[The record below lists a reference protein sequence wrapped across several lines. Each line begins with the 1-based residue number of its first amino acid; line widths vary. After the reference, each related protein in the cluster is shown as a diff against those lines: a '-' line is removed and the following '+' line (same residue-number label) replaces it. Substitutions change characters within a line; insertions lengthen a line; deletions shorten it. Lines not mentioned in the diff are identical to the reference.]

1 MNLDA
6 LLTLHAGLSQQG
18 PGSDAS
24 TLEAIR
30 RLPPLPRRPRVLDL
44 GCGPGRQTLALVRAL
59 QSKVIAVDTQPS
71 FLDQLNQTA
80 LQGGLAALVETRN
93 ISMDVLDYPPS
104 SFDLIW
110 CEGAAYFLG
119 VGNALKLWR
128 PLLRPGGALAFTE
141 VSWLTPSPPPQ
152 AAEFWSN
159 AYPQIKDTEGNLRMA
174 TEQGYEVVSTFP
186 LPPADWW
193 NGYYTPLRERIP
205 ALRGRAQ
212 GWPELATVIE
222 EAEQE
227 INLFEQYGD
236 SYGYVF
242 YILRVPSP
250 PAR

>member
-30 RLPPLPRRPRVLDL
+30 RLPPLPQPPRVLDL
-44 GCGPGRQTLALVRAL
+44 GCGPGRQTLALARAL

-71 FLDQLNQTA
+71 FLDQLNRTA
-80 LQGGLAALVETRN
+80 QQAGLAALVETRN
-93 ISMDVLDYPPS
+93 ISMDALDYPPG

-128 PLLRPGGALAFTE
+128 PLLQPGGALAFTE
-141 VSWLTPSPPPQ
+141 VSWLTPSPPRQ
-152 AAEFWSN
+152 VVEFWSK
-159 AYPQIKDTEGNLRMA
+159 AYPPMKDTEGNLGTARD
-174 TEQGYEVVSTFP
+174 EGYNVVSTFP
-186 LPPADWW
+186 LPPTDWW
-193 NGYYTPLRERIP
+193 NGYYTPLRERIA
-205 ALRGRAQ
+205 ALRDRAKS
-212 GWPELATVIE
+212 WPELATVIE
-222 EAEQE
+222 EAEEE
-227 INLFEQYGD
+227 ISFFEQYSD

-242 YILRVPSP
+242 YILRVSSP
-250 PAR
+250 

>member
-1 MNLDA
+1 MHLDA
-6 LLTLHAGLSQQG
+6 LLTLHAGLPQQG

-30 RLPPLPRRPRVLDL
+30 RLPPLAQPPRVLDL
-44 GCGPGRQTLALVRAL
+44 GCGPGRQTLALARAL
-59 QSKVIAVDTQPS
+59 QTKVVAVDIQQS

-80 LQGGLAALVETRN
+80 RDAGLAALVETRN
-93 ISMDVLDYPPS
+93 ISMDALDYPPG

-119 VGNALKLWR
+119 VGKALKLWR

-141 VSWLTPSPPPQ
+141 VCWLNPSPPRQ
-152 AAEFWSN
+152 AVEFWSK
-159 AYPQIKDTEGNLRMA
+159 AYPPMKDVEGNLGTVREA
-174 TEQGYEVVSTFP
+174 GYEVVSTFP
-186 LPPADWW
+186 LPPTDWW
-193 NGYYTPLRERIP
+193 NGYYTPLRERIA
-205 ALRGRAQ
+205 ALRVRAQ

-227 INLFEQYGD
+227 INLFEQYAD

-250 PAR
+250 LAG